1 MKRLFSLLMF
11 VFLTASAWAQQ
22 YWTPKTNQDY
32 PDDNLYYVRVYLNGM
47 MADDYDNVEV
57 GAFLNDECRASA
69 TVSSQGVASLRVAGD
84 LASESGKNISFKVR
98 YRNLTYAVAP
108 KSTDALKAVFN
119 NITTKPSSAIK
130 LYVDAITDVKM
141 QNPIEVNAPATAF
154 PYELNL
160 MDKVAFVYGDTSYVP
175 KNLSVCETQL
185 TTSCQVVDPVMGSN
199 VSGFSYANG
208 ILTIEKAVEGSFNCS
223 FRAFTPDG
231 VMVAGITSTL
241 IVKLAEIPV
250 TNMTVSRP
258 AFSIFTNDNLKDLLK
273 EYVTITPNN
282 ATHNDFI
289 LSLSDTLNHSFNGEK
304 FSKGGNYEVVIRST
318 DPKYYKT
325 LVVDVN
331 VMEHP
336 CGISGPEA
344 DLKVGLGDYVDDAV
358 MKNIVLTHVNNID
371 KWFYDDSLDV
381 KVVSGAEFMDDAHVA
396 KKTGTVVYEVRVKNG
411 LTDKAFTTVYP
422 SDAVTV
428 KVNIVSNLKVFF
440 TVGNAKFFKNGQPST
455 STPVV
460 VSVSNPKNEPFDK
473 NLLAISFPD
482 RYAGFPYA
490 EMVSVDDYGYNEM
503 GAPIAYSFTI
513 LPKFVGRDIA
523 YKVTYDGQPV
533 EQMGDPSQP
542 SMPAAALT
550 IAGVENLEQGWN
562 WMAVN
567 NIADPMIPMA
577 VESVFPVLNDIEQVR
592 SQREAVFNDSSWGLF
607 GDLKTI
613 TPANAMYKVNALN
626 ATTVNMGS
634 YNCFETN
641 QAGAEFKKGYNWTN
655 NPCEFDVVPS
665 QLNSFLGFTP
675 SEGDI
680 IITQDGFASY
690 GFGNW
695 MADSTF
701 CLKAGKGF
709 IYFLNENRSMT
720 VSGLGNSIKPIKA
733 DDPSA
738 AGKRNAKRHDSFFSY
753 NAHAF
758 ADKMAMIARVE
769 GLTDAENYEVGVFV
783 GDECRGMGKVV
794 ADDILFINAVGETG
808 EMMTLKLYN
817 KQTGELSDIDEAV
830 RCELV
835 NGSITAPTL
844 LHAPQATGIHSIGA
858 GRQQA
863 DTNTYDLSGRRVER
877 ATKGLYI
884 KAGKTVLV
892 K

>member
-1 MKRLFSLLMF
+1 MKRLFSLLTLA
-11 VFLTASAWAQQ
+11 FLAASAWAQ

-57 GAFLNDECRASA
+57 AAFINDECRASG
-69 TVSSQGVASLRVAGD
+69 TVSNQGVASLRVAGN

-98 YRNLTYAVAP
+98 YRNLNYAVAP
-108 KSTDALKAVFN
+108 NSTDASKAVFN

-141 QNPIEVNAPATAF
+141 ENPIEVNAPATAF

-185 TTSCQVVDPVMGSN
+185 TTSCQVVDPVMGSI

-231 VMVAGITSTL
+231 AMVAGITSTL

-282 ATHNDFI
+282 ATHNDFT
-289 LSLSDTLNHSFNGEK
+289 LSLSDTLNRSFNGEK
-304 FSKGGNYEVVIRST
+304 FSKGGNYEVIIKST

-325 LVVDVN
+325 LEIDVT

-336 CGISGPEA
+336 CGISGPES

-358 MKNIVLTHVNNID
+358 MKNIVLSYVNEID

-396 KKTGTVVYEVRVKNG
+396 KKTGTIIYEVRVKNG

-428 KVNIVSNLKVFF
+428 KVNIVSNLKIFF
-440 TVGNAKFFKNGQPST
+440 KVNNVKYFKNGQHST
-455 STPVV
+455 VSPVIV
-460 VSVSNPKNEPFDK
+460 TVENPKNEPFDM
-473 NLLAISFPD
+473 NLLAISFPGE

-490 EMVSVDDYGYNEM
+490 EMVSVENIGDSNKSEAAGYG
-503 GAPIAYSFTI
+503 FTI

-533 EQMGDPSQP
+533 EQMGDPSLP

-567 NIADPMIPMA
+567 NIADPMIPMS
-577 VESVFPVLNDIEQVR
+577 VESVFPALNDIEQVR
-592 SQREAVFNDSSWGLF
+592 SQKLAVFNDPEWGLF
-607 GDLKTI
+607 GDLKSI
-613 TPANAMYKVNALN
+613 TPADAMYKVNALN
-626 ATTVNMGS
+626 ATTVNLGS
-634 YNCFETN
+634 FNCFETN
-641 QAGAEFKKGYNWTN
+641 QTGAEFKKGYNWAN

-665 QLNSFLGFTP
+665 QFNSFLGFTP
-675 SEGDI
+675 SDGDI

-695 MADSTF
+695 VADSTF

-709 IYFLNENRSMT
+709 IYFLNENKSMT
-720 VSGLGNSIKPIKA
+720 VSGLGNSIKPIKD

-738 AGKRNAKRHDSFFSY
+738 SGKRNAKRNDSFFSY
-753 NAHAF
+753 NARAF

-783 GDECRGMGKVV
+783 DDECRGMGKVV
-794 ADDILFINAVGETG
+794 ADDILFINAVGEKG
-808 EMMTLKLYN
+808 EKMTLKLYN
-817 KQTGELSDIDEAV
+817 KQTGELSDIDEV
-830 RCELV
+830 VTCEQV
-835 NGSITAPTL
+835 KGSLSAPTT
-844 LHAPQATGIHSIGA
+844 LHAPQTTGIRSIGA
-858 GRQQA
+858 GKQQA
-863 DTNTYDLSGRRVER
+863 DSNTYDLSGRRVER
-877 ATKGLYI
+877 TAKGLYI
-884 KAGKTVLV
+884 KNGKTVLM

>member
-1 MKRLFSLLMF
+1 MKRLFSLLTLA
-11 VFLTASAWAQQ
+11 FLAASAWAQ

-32 PDDNLYYVRVYLNGM
+32 PDDNLYYVSVYLNGM
-47 MADDYDNVEV
+47 RADDFDNVEV
-57 GAFLNDECRASA
+57 AAFINGECRASG
-69 TVSSQGVASLRVAGD
+69 TVSSQRIATLRVAGN

-98 YRNLTYAVAP
+98 YRNLNYAVAP
-108 KSTDALKAVFN
+108 NSADLSKAVFTSTA
-119 NITTKPSSAIK
+119 TTKPSSPLK
-130 LYVDAITDVKM
+130 LYVDAISDVKM
-141 QNPIEVNAPATAF
+141 ENPIEVNAPATAF

-160 MDKVAFVYGDTSYVP
+160 MDKVNYVYGDTSYVP
-175 KNLSVCETQL
+175 KKLSVCETQL
-185 TTSCQVVDPVMGSN
+185 TTSCQVLDPVMGST
-199 VSGFSYANG
+199 VSGFSYNNG
-208 ILTIEKAVEGSFNCS
+208 ILTIEKPVEGSFNCS
-223 FRAFTPDG
+223 FRAYTTEGNF
-231 VMVAGITSTL
+231 VAGITSTL
-241 IVKLAEIPV
+241 NVKLDEIPV

-258 AFSIFTNDNLKDLLK
+258 AFGIFTNDNLKDLLK

-282 ATHNDFI
+282 ATYNDFT
-289 LSLSDTLNHSFNGEK
+289 LSLSDTLNRSFNGEK
-304 FSKGGNYEVVIRST
+304 FSKGGNYEVIIKST

-325 LVVDVN
+325 LEIDVN

-336 CGISGPEA
+336 CGISGPES

-358 MKNIVLTHVNNID
+358 MKNIVLAHVNNIAS
-371 KWFYDDSLDV
+371 WFYDDSLDI

-455 STPVV
+455 LTPVV
-460 VSVSNPKNEPFDK
+460 VSVSNPQNEPFDK

-482 RYAGFPYA
+482 RYTGFPYA

-533 EQMGDPSQP
+533 EQMGDPSLS

-567 NIADPMIPMA
+567 NIADPMIPMS
-577 VESVFPVLNDIEQVR
+577 VESVFPALNDIEQVR
-592 SQREAVFNDSSWGLF
+592 SQKLSVFNDSEWGLF
-607 GDLKTI
+607 GDLKSI
-613 TPANAMYKVNALN
+613 TPADAMYKVNALN
-626 ATTVNMGS
+626 ATTVNLGS
-634 YNCFETN
+634 FNCFETE
-641 QAGAEFKKGYNWTN
+641 QAVAEFKKGYNWTN

-665 QLNSFLGFTP
+665 QLNQFLGFTP
-675 SEGDI
+675 SDGDI
-680 IITQDGFASY
+680 IITQEGFASY

-695 MADSTF
+695 VADSTF

-709 IYFLNENRSMT
+709 IYFLNEDKSMT
-720 VSGLGNSIKPIKA
+720 ASGLGNSIKPTK

-738 AGKRNAKRHDSFFSY
+738 AGKRNVKRINNFFNY
-753 NAHAF
+753 DVHAF

-783 GDECRGMGKVV
+783 DDDCRGMGKVV
-794 ADDILFINAVGETG
+794 ANNILFINAVGEKG

-817 KQTGELSDIDEAV
+817 KQTGELSDIDEV
-830 RCELV
+830 VTCEQV
-835 NGSITAPTL
+835 KGSLAAPTT
-844 LHAPQATGIHSIGA
+844 LHAPQTTGIRSIGA
-858 GRQQA
+858 GKQQA
-863 DTNTYDLSGRRVER
+863 DSNTYDLSGRRVER
-877 ATKGLYI
+877 AAKGLYI
-884 KAGKTVLV
+884 KNGKAVLV

>member
-57 GAFLNDECRASA
+57 AAFINDECRASG

-141 QNPIEVNAPATAF
+141 ENPIEVNAPATAF

-282 ATHNDFI
+282 ATHNDFT
-289 LSLSDTLNHSFNGEK
+289 LSLSDTLNNSFNGEK
-304 FSKGGNYEVVIRST
+304 FSKGGNYEVVIKST

-325 LVVDVN
+325 LEIDVT

-336 CGISGPEA
+336 CGISGPES

-358 MKNIVLTHVNNID
+358 MKNIVLTHVNNIAS
-371 KWFYDDSLDV
+371 WFYDDSLDV

-411 LTDKAFTTVYP
+411 LTD
-422 SDAVTV
+422 
-428 KVNIVSNLKVFF
+428 
-440 TVGNAKFFKNGQPST
+440 
-455 STPVV
+455 
-460 VSVSNPKNEPFDK
+460 
-473 NLLAISFPD
+473 
-482 RYAGFPYA
+482 
-490 EMVSVDDYGYNEM
+490 
-503 GAPIAYSFTI
+503 
-513 LPKFVGRDIA
+513 
-523 YKVTYDGQPV
+523 
-533 EQMGDPSQP
+533 
-542 SMPAAALT
+542 
-550 IAGVENLEQGWN
+550 
-562 WMAVN
+562 
-567 NIADPMIPMA
+567 
-577 VESVFPVLNDIEQVR
+577 
-592 SQREAVFNDSSWGLF
+592 
-607 GDLKTI
+607 
-613 TPANAMYKVNALN
+613 
-626 ATTVNMGS
+626 
-634 YNCFETN
+634 
-641 QAGAEFKKGYNWTN
+641 
-655 NPCEFDVVPS
+655 
-665 QLNSFLGFTP
+665 
-675 SEGDI
+675 
-680 IITQDGFASY
+680 
-690 GFGNW
+690 
-695 MADSTF
+695 
-701 CLKAGKGF
+701 
-709 IYFLNENRSMT
+709 
-720 VSGLGNSIKPIKA
+720 
-733 DDPSA
+733 
-738 AGKRNAKRHDSFFSY
+738 
-753 NAHAF
+753 
-758 ADKMAMIARVE
+758 
-769 GLTDAENYEVGVFV
+769 
-783 GDECRGMGKVV
+783 
-794 ADDILFINAVGETG
+794 
-808 EMMTLKLYN
+808 
-817 KQTGELSDIDEAV
+817 
-830 RCELV
+830 
-835 NGSITAPTL
+835 
-844 LHAPQATGIHSIGA
+844 
-858 GRQQA
+858 
-863 DTNTYDLSGRRVER
+863 
-877 ATKGLYI
+877 
-884 KAGKTVLV
+884 
-892 K
+892 